1 MFVVSFRLAR
11 HIKRS
16 IWAHVLAHLAQM
28 LKVAVIDPDNPGIPD
43 GTRQWSLEQRRMGYL
58 NQ

>member
-1 MFVVSFRLAR
+1 MVL
-11 HIKRS
+11 
-16 IWAHVLAHLAQM
+16 LAHSVSLFLDVNLRLVFAHLTHM
-28 LKVAVIDPDNPGIPD
+28 LDVSVIDPDNPGIPD